1 MNQEIPKLDV
11 ETLKYVVEKVKDKK
25 ELYLFRFDRYK
36 DNDVTM
42 ADMMLLMV
50 EGMRRVISDLEKLI
64 EAQQENSK
72 EEEVE

>member
-1 MNQEIPKLDV
+1 M
-11 ETLKYVVEKVKDKK
+11 
-25 ELYLFRFDRYK
+25 
-36 DNDVTM
+36 
-42 ADMMLLMV
+42 MV